1 MARILGY
8 THPACLEHDTGP
20 GHPERPE
27 RLEAVLDA
35 VHEAFPAME
44 WIEAPRATRGQL
56 LRVHDPALMAMVLA
70 PHPHGTTR
78 LDPDTV
84 VSPGSPEAA
93 LRAVGAGI
101 AATEAVMNGETDVAF
116 CAVRPPGHHATI
128 DAAMGFCLFD
138 SIAVAAAHALD
149 KFGLA
154 RVAIVDFD
162 VHHGNGT
169 QAIFERDPRVLYLS
183 SHQSPLYPW
192 TGAGNER
199 GVGNIVNA
207 PLPAGAGSAPFRRT
221 WAETL
226 LPALDAFA
234 PQLVFIS
241 AGFDADRRDPLA
253 GLDLGPD
260 DFTWLTGELNRLA
273 ARHAGGRIVSMLEGG
288 YDLQALREGSVA
300 HVSALVSGTAA
311 ASPSRP

>member
-1 MARILGY
+1 MLGY

-20 GHPERPE
+20 GHPECPE
-27 RLEAVLDA
+27 RLEAVLEA
-35 VHEAFPAME
+35 VHEAFPALE

-56 LRVHDPALMAMVLA
+56 LRVHDPALLAMVLA
-70 PHPHGTTR
+70 PHPQGSTR

-138 SIAVAAAHALD
+138 NIAVAAAHALD
-149 KFGLA
+149 RFGLA

-192 TGAGNER
+192 TGAGSER
-199 GVGNIVNA
+199 GVGNLVNA
-207 PLPAGAGSAPFRRT
+207 PLPAGAGSAPFRQA
-221 WAETL
+221 WAGTL

-241 AGFDADRRDPLA
+241 AGFDGDRRDPLA
-253 GLDLGPD
+253 GLDLGPG
-260 DFTWLTGELNRLA
+260 DFDWLTGELCRLA
-273 ARHAGGRIVSMLEGG
+273 ARHACGRVVSMLEGG
-288 YDLQALREGSVA
+288 YDLQALREGAVA
-300 HVSALVSGTAA
+300 HVSALAGASAA
-311 ASPSRP
+311 AGSSQP